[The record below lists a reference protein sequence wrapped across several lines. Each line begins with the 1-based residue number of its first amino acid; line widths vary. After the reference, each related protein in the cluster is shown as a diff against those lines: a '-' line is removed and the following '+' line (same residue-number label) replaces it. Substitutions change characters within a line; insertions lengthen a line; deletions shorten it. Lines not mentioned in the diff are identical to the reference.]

1 MGWIIFGVIALC
13 ITLLLWKNSYC
24 DYDWAEKDEEYTLYG
39 HIYTRKVRDKKVYK
53 DKFRMPL
60 WLLIVGIIGY
70 LTPIVN
76 IILFLV
82 FIGAM
87 IGAWV
92 SGDVYLH
99 FKETSLMS
107 KICSFF
113 NKDVF

>member
-13 ITLLLWKNSYC
+13 ITLFLWKNSYG
-24 DYDWAEKDEEYTLYG
+24 DYDWAERDEKYTQYS
-39 HIYTRKVRDKKVYK
+39 HIYTGKVRDKKVYK

-76 IILFLV
+76 IILFFAFMV
-82 FIGAM
+82 VM
-87 IGAWV
+87 IVMW
-92 SGDVYLH
+92 SNGDVYLH
-99 FKETSLMS
+99 FQETSLMS

>member
-1 MGWIIFGVIALC
+1 MGLIIFGVIALC
-13 ITLLLWKNSYC
+13 ITLFLWKNSYR
-24 DYDWAEKDEEYTLYG
+24 DYDWTERDEECTQWG

-76 IILFLV
+76 IILFFA
-82 FIGAM
+82 FIATMFAM
-87 IGAWV
+87 WV
-92 SGDVYLH
+92 NGDAYLH
-99 FKETSLMS
+99 FQKNSLMD

-113 NKDVF
+113 NRNVF

>member
-13 ITLLLWKNSYC
+13 ITLFLWKNSYR
-24 DYDWAEKDEEYTLYG
+24 DYDWTERVEEYNQWG

-70 LTPIVN
+70 LTPIAN
-76 IILFLV
+76 IILFWV
-82 FIGAM
+82 FMVSMIAM
-87 IGAWV
+87 WV
-92 SGDVYLH
+92 NGDAYLH
-99 FKETSLMS
+99 FQKNSLMD

-113 NKDVF
+113 NRNVF

>member
-1 MGWIIFGVIALC
+1 MGWIIFGVIAFC
-13 ITLLLWKNSYC
+13 ITLFLWKNSYG
-24 DYDWAEKDEEYTLYG
+24 DYDWTVRDEEYTMYS

-70 LTPIVN
+70 LTPFVN
-76 IILFLV
+76 IVLFSTFMIV
-82 FIGAM
+82 MIAMWTTDGA
-87 IGAWV
+87 
-92 SGDVYLH
+92 YLH
-99 FKETSLMS
+99 FQENSIMD